1 MQENPK
7 SDGKQK
13 DKLPDEDGTV
23 LVYGFV
29 QIKDKN
35 TGKVLVSTRS

>member
-1 MQENPK
+1 MQDNMPK
-7 SDGKQK
+7 KDSKA

-29 QIKDKN
+29 QIRDKK
-35 TGKVLVSTRS
+35 TGEVLVSTRS